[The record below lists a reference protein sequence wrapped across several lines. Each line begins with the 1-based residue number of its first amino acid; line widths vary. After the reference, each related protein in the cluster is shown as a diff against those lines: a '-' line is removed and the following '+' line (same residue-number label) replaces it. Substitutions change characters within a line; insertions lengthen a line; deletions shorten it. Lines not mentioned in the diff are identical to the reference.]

1 MLLVIDAG
9 NTNVVFAVHDGT
21 AWCGRWRISTDDRR
35 TSDEYASWLLGLM
48 ERVGLDP
55 AAINRAIIGTVVPA
69 VLYDLRRFCRSWLG
83 VEPLVANNDLDWDM
97 EVLVDQPDELGA
109 DRRLNGLAAHRLYAG
124 SLVVVDFGT
133 ATTFD
138 VIDQQGRYCG
148 GAIAPGVNLSMDALH
163 QAAARLPRVSVGR
176 PAEAIGRS
184 TSVAMRSGLFWGYV
198 GLVEGIVRQIRAE
211 MNEAPKVVATGGLA
225 PLFSEGTAFFDEVA
239 PDLTLDGLRFLA
251 QQNEQRFT
259 TTSSERLVRSMTH
272 KPLST

>member
-9 NTNVVFAVHDGT
+9 NTNVVFAIHDGT
-21 AWCGRWRISTDDRR
+21 SWCGRWRISTDDRR
-35 TSDEYASWLLGLM
+35 TSDEYAAWLLGLM

-55 AAINRAIIGTVVPA
+55 SIISQAIIGTVVPA
-69 VLYDLRRFCRSWLG
+69 VLYDLRRFCRCWLE
-83 VEPLVANNDLDWDM
+83 VEPLVATHELNWDM
-97 EVLVDQPDELGA
+97 DVLVDQPEELGA
-109 DRRLNGLAAHRLYAG
+109 DRRLNGLAAHRLYRG
-124 SLVVVDFGT
+124 PLVIVDFGT

-198 GLVEGIVRQIRAE
+198 GLVEGIVRQIASE
-211 MNEAPKVVATGGLA
+211 MDTAPKVVATGGLA
-225 PLFSEGTAFFDEVA
+225 PLFSEGTTLFDEVA

-251 QQNEQRFT
+251 EQNKQHFT
-259 TTSSERLVRSMTH
+259 TTSPERFVRSTMNKRSIT
-272 KPLST
+272 